1 MLQMHLTLWVRMCKI
16 KPKEFL
22 SSFTFV
28 IITSNIKSSL
38 LLNYIA
44 VFNLNLMDE
53 TELEDGL
60 HDLILP

>member
-1 MLQMHLTLWVRMCKI
+1 MPHMRLTLWVRMCKI

-22 SSFTFV
+22 SSFTFI

-44 VFNLNLMDE
+44 MFNLNLMDE
-53 TELEDGL
+53 TEVEDGL
-60 HDLILP
+60 RDLILP